1 MRHVA
6 YKTCA
11 QGRLARKNSPSTA
24 PSAALPRKNSPST
37 APPLALPRKSSP
49 SKRKNADFG
58 VFRACRANFFA
69 LTPTIRPR
77 RANFFAHKAQQRG
90 DVETNN
96 TTARPQQG
104 SLETGITSAP
114 EKCTKNTHF
123 SPAKAMT
130 VSIEARP
137 APAKATTVSGNRTP
151 GRQGQAAVP
160 VGDGGDWPGDQWAA
174 NVTNASNQRDSN
186 HLARTPVTNVVN
198 LSPKTTIISE
208 KALRLTTFVTTDQKS
223 TRKTPWIDD
232 VCNNT
237 HQSTPK
243 TQHASPPVT
252 PPGSRGTR
260 LRYP

>member
-6 YKTCA
+6 YKTWA
-11 QGRLARKNSPSTA
+11 QSRLARKNSPSTA
-24 PSAALPRKNSPST
+24 PSAALPRKSSPST

-58 VFRACRANFFA
+58 VFRACRANV
-69 LTPTIRPR
+69 
-77 RANFFAHKAQQRG
+77 FAHKAQQRG

-174 NVTNASNQRDSN
+174 NVTNVVKPTRFQSPRENPCYKRRQSKPKNHHYQRK
-186 HLARTPVTNVVN
+186 
-198 LSPKTTIISE
+198 SP
-208 KALRLTTFVTTDQKS
+208 Q
-223 TRKTPWIDD
+223 IDD
-232 VCNNT
+232 VRNN
-237 HQSTPK
+237 
-243 TQHASPPVT
+243 
-252 PPGSRGTR
+252 GSEIHTKNT
-260 LRYP
+260 LD

>member
-6 YKTCA
+6 YKTWT

-24 PSAALPRKNSPST
+24 PSAAFPRKNSPSI

-123 SPAKAMT
+123 SPAKAMA
-130 VSIEARP
+130 VSTPHRHTR
-137 APAKATTVSGNRTP
+137 AKATGVSGNRATSLT
-151 GRQGQAAVP
+151 GTSSATHSHST
-160 VGDGGDWPGDQWAA
+160 WPCLGSALSSRLPD
-174 NVTNASNQRDSN
+174 NAPC
-186 HLARTPVTNVVN
+186 APETTTPVTR
-198 LSPKTTIISE
+198 I
-208 KALRLTTFVTTDQKS
+208 
-223 TRKTPWIDD
+223 
-232 VCNNT
+232 C
-237 HQSTPK
+237 
-243 TQHASPPVT
+243 
-252 PPGSRGTR
+252 G
-260 LRYP
+260 

>member
-1 MRHVA
+1 
-6 YKTCA
+6 
-11 QGRLARKNSPSTA
+11 
-24 PSAALPRKNSPST
+24 
-37 APPLALPRKSSP
+37 
-49 SKRKNADFG
+49 
-58 VFRACRANFFA
+58 
-69 LTPTIRPR
+69 
-77 RANFFAHKAQQRG
+77 
-90 DVETNN
+90 
-96 TTARPQQG
+96 
-104 SLETGITSAP
+104 
-114 EKCTKNTHF
+114 
-123 SPAKAMT
+123 MT

-223 TRKTPWIDD
+223 TRAPQKL
-232 VCNNT
+232 NT
-237 HQSTPK
+237 R
-243 TQHASPPVT
+243 APPVT

>member
-6 YKTCA
+6 YKTWA

-24 PSAALPRKNSPST
+24 PSAALPRKSSPST

-49 SKRKNADFG
+49 IKRKNADFG

-123 SPAKAMT
+123 SPAKA
-130 VSIEARP
+130 
-137 APAKATTVSGNRTP
+137 TTVSGNRTP

-174 NVTNASNQRDSN
+174 NVTNVVKPTRFQSPRENPCYKRRQSKPKNHHYQRK
-186 HLARTPVTNVVN
+186 
-198 LSPKTTIISE
+198 SP
-208 KALRLTTFVTTDQKS
+208 Q
-223 TRKTPWIDD
+223 IDD
-232 VCNNT
+232 VRNNGAEIHT
-237 HQSTPK
+237 KK
-243 TQHASPPVT
+243 T
-252 PPGSRGTR
+252 
-260 LRYP
+260 LD

>member
-1 MRHVA
+1 M
-6 YKTCA
+6 
-11 QGRLARKNSPSTA
+11 
-24 PSAALPRKNSPST
+24 
-37 APPLALPRKSSP
+37 
-49 SKRKNADFG
+49 
-58 VFRACRANFFA
+58 FRACRANFFA

-174 NVTNASNQRDSN
+174 NVTN
-186 HLARTPVTNVVN
+186 VVKPTRFQSPREN
-198 LSPKTTIISE
+198 PCYKHRQSTPKTAIFSE
-208 KALRLTTFVTTDQKS
+208 KALGLTTFVTTGQKA

-237 HQSTPK
+237 HPSTPK
-243 TQHASPPVT
+243 TQHARPP
-252 PPGSRGTR
+252 
-260 LRYP
+260 